1 MNTVDKKK
9 ALPKPAVRIAH
20 NKHHIRN
27 TTGDNIFDT
36 VATIILVLAVIVVA
50 YPLLYV
56 VSSSLSSTDAV
67 MAGRVWLWP
76 VEFSLSAYETT
87 FKYDSIMTGY
97 LNSIIYTLSGTLV
110 SLVLTTL
117 CAYCL
122 AKKDFYGRKVV
133 GFMVLFT
140 MLFNAGLVP
149 NYLLISNTL
158 NWDNTIWALII
169 PNAMSAWHVILMR
182 SYFENSIPEDLFEA
196 SDIDGCSVFRQ
207 LFSIALPLSGPILAV
222 IALYTAVGIWN
233 SYFDALIY
241 INDKSMFPLQLELRN
256 ILILNS
262 MDMTTSVDLREMASR
277 QGMYNLLKYA
287 VIVVSSLPLLIMYP
301 FVQKYFV
308 KGIMV
313 GSVKG

>member
-1 MNTVDKKK
+1 MNIQNLSKKELA
-9 ALPKPAVRIAH
+9 ALRRANRVRES
-20 NKHHIRN
+20 R
-27 TTGDNIFDT
+27 GDLAFDGVVMAFLIF
-36 VATIILVLAVIVVA
+36 AVIIVA
-50 YPLLYV
+50 YPLIYV
-56 VSSSLSSTDAV
+56 VSASLSSTDAV
-67 MAGRVWLWP
+67 MGGRVWLLP
-76 VEFSLSAYETT
+76 VEFSLEAYKTT

-97 LNSIIYTLSGTLV
+97 ANSLIYTFSGTCV

-122 AKKDFYGRKVV
+122 SKTDFFGRKIMS
-133 GFMVLFT
+133 FLVLFT

-149 NYLLISNTL
+149 NFLLINNTL
-158 NWDNTIWALII
+158 KWSNSIWAIII

-182 SYFENSIPEDLFEA
+182 TYFENSIPGELFEA
-196 SDIDGCSVFRQ
+196 GDIDGCSVFRQ
-207 LFSIALPLSGPILAV
+207 LVSIALPLSGPILAV
-222 IALYTAVGIWN
+222 IALYTAVGLWN
-233 SYFDALIY
+233 GYFDALIY
-241 INDKSMFPLQLELRN
+241 INDKEMFPLQLVLRN

-287 VIVVSSLPLLIMYP
+287 VIVVSSLPLLLMYP